1 MSDDGFGPWYVGC
14 WVVVLCPQHH
24 AAGGT
29 QILVGT
35 VSPSLNNT
43 GVYTYAAGHSL
54 FFFCNSKPLFGHWA
68 MNLTSLVNLRLTNF
82 NEWFWAPPL
91 VFGLQVGGYGGGLLS
106 RYGGKFPQ

>member
-1 MSDDGFGPWYVGC
+1 MVDC

-29 QILVGT
+29 QMSVGT

-54 FFFCNSKPLFGHWA
+54 LNLFLFGHWA
-68 MNLTSLVNLRLTNF
+68 K
-82 NEWFWAPPL
+82 A
-91 VFGLQVGGYGGGLLS
+91 QVVRFCAS
-106 RYGGKFPQ
+106 HAWTANAN